1 MIKLFKNYMKKTLLK
16 TFIKALLIGMVFS
29 ACTATKKIKTSSSI
43 SEANYLEI
51 NDRKQYVLIRGKD
64 INNPIL
70 LFLHGGPGAS
80 ATALLRKFN
89 HELEDNFTVVYWDQ
103 RGAGKSFS
111 KHITK
116 QEITVENYIQDVEW
130 LIDYLKNRF
139 EKEKIFLVGHSWG
152 SRLGIY
158 AIQRNPENF
167 IAFVGIGQELH
178 SFRGELLSFQY
189 TLQKAE
195 EREHKKALKE
205 LEEMGPPQ
213 SGHYKD
219 MYATGFWGGVRQ
231 KHWLLKLGGER
242 YQKTNY
248 TDWIFSIWFSREYSF
263 ADLIRYGKG
272 SAFSAGNIIFDEQ
285 FNDIDFFK
293 DIPTVEVPVYFIS
306 GAYDYNTPWE
316 LVKEYVDHLN
326 APHKEFILFE
336 KSGHSPVFEEPKKF
350 NNEIRRIYKENN

>member
-1 MIKLFKNYMKKTLLK
+1 MKKTVLK

-43 SEANYLEI
+43 SEVNYLEI
-51 NDRKQYVLIRGKD
+51 NDRKQFVLIRGKG

-89 HELEDNFTVVYWDQ
+89 HELEDDFTVVYWDQ

-116 QEITVENYIQDVEW
+116 EEITVENYIQDVEW

-152 SRLGIY
+152 SRLGMY
-158 AIQRNPENF
+158 VIQRNPENF

-178 SFRGELLSFQY
+178 SYRGELLSFQY

-195 EREHKKALKE
+195 EREHKKAL
-205 LEEMGPPQ
+205 
-213 SGHYKD
+213 
-219 MYATGFWGGVRQ
+219 R
-231 KHWLLKLGGER
+231 
-242 YQKTNY
+242 N
-248 TDWIFSIWFSREYSF
+248 
-263 ADLIRYGKG
+263 
-272 SAFSAGNIIFDEQ
+272 
-285 FNDIDFFK
+285 
-293 DIPTVEVPVYFIS
+293 
-306 GAYDYNTPWE
+306 
-316 LVKEYVDHLN
+316 
-326 APHKEFILFE
+326 
-336 KSGHSPVFEEPKKF
+336 
-350 NNEIRRIYKENN
+350 